1 MPGERPYVLRQK
13 VNYRG
18 PRRAITLEKTQGP
31 LWSLWFESA
40 LLSLSLSFLHF
51 FPCWFRSTDVVCC
64 VCTYEL
70 FAGDES

>member
-40 LLSLSLSFLHF
+40 LFSLSLFYISFLAG
-51 FPCWFRSTDVVCC
+51 PDLQMLCVVCVHTHC
-64 VCTYEL
+64 
-70 FAGDES
+70 DES